1 MINYIIEE
9 IMGNMLNIIIIGLIL
24 FLALI
29 DLFSKKNFKSQIVS
43 LGVLGTFIGIFIGLQ
58 NFNPEDMK
66 NSINSILLG
75 LKTAFLTSIAGMVV
89 AIFLAIIEKF
99 KEDKSNS
106 TSKNEYL
113 LSAILKKL
121 DLLEHLNSTESR
133 DKIIGELERLRT
145 VQRDTRDE
153 TKKVSDSIDI
163 LKDTSNKQNEE
174 LISILNRNFTK
185 MNISLEIAIDKLSKG
200 ATEEII
206 KALETVIQEF
216 NQELQSSFGDNF
228 VKLNE
233 AVINLLTWQENYK
246 THIETLDKKLDLST
260 TSIEKSKESLEIISS
275 KNEDILEVYKSLA
288 QMINTSKRQINRLNE
303 ELETYGDL
311 SDNAKDMFTTIEE
324 SIKNTEETFKS
335 LSQTI
340 RVSNNEQKESSLRNN
355 EEIKVSY
362 QNLTKDIKENND
374 IQTKNS
380 IETFNSMIN
389 NVQGSYEDLIKV
401 VKVSNNEHKE
411 SLLRNNEEIKVSYQ
425 NLTKDI
431 KEGTL
436 KQISY
441 NKEIFENLRNNF
453 EKNKKELDIISNHFK
468 NLGEEIPKALQVSL
482 QELNRGLTSLTIQ
495 FQKDYKETLEEY
507 NRGLNS
513 ARR

>member
-99 KEDKSNS
+99 KEDKNNS

-121 DLLEHLNSTESR
+121 DLLENLNSTEST

-145 VQRDTRDE
+145 IQTDTRDE
-153 TKKVSDSIDI
+153 TEKVSHSIEV
-163 LKDTSNKQNEE
+163 LKNTSNKQNKE

-288 QMINTSKRQINRLNE
+288 QMINTSRTQINTLNE
-303 ELETYGDL
+303 ELKTYEDL
-311 SDNAKDMFTTIEE
+311 SDNAKNMFSTIEE
-324 SIKNTEETFKS
+324 SIENTEKIFKN
-335 LSQTI
+335 LSERI
-340 RVSNNEQKESSLRNN
+340 KISNNEQKES
-355 EEIKVSY
+355 
-362 QNLTKDIKENND
+362 
-374 IQTKNS
+374 
-380 IETFNSMIN
+380 
-389 NVQGSYEDLIKV
+389 
-401 VKVSNNEHKE
+401 
-411 SLLRNNEEIKVSYQ
+411 LLKNNEEIKVSYQ

-431 KEGTL
+431 KEGSL

-441 NKEIFENLRNNF
+441 NKEIFENLRDNF

-468 NLGEEIPKALQVSL
+468 NLGIQIPKALEVSL
-482 QELNRGLTSLTIQ
+482 HELNRGLTSLSIQ
-495 FQKDYKETLEEY
+495 FQKDYKETLEKY
-507 NRGLNS
+507 NRGIK
-513 ARR
+513 